1 MASLPT
7 NDPMILEAI
16 ERAIEP
22 YKHRLSPAAL
32 EIVRH
37 EVATLLATQPY
48 PSTLLRKLGPAP
60 VVHESG
66 VKATDASS
74 EGAAAPVD
82 ELARRRGAR

>member
-1 MASLPT
+1 MATLPT

-32 EIVRH
+32 DI
-37 EVATLLATQPY
+37 
-48 PSTLLRKLGPAP
+48 
-60 VVHESG
+60 VHESG
-66 VKATDASS
+66 VKATDDGS
-74 EGAAAPVD
+74 EVGSAAPVD